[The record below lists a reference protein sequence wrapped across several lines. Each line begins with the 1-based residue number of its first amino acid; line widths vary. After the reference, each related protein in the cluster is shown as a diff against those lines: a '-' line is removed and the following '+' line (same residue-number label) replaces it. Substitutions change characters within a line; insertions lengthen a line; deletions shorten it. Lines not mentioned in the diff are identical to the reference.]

1 LGRIKIIIGD
11 NMKDRYRVELSL
23 NIWSDSDT
31 EAVKVAQDICDEQK
45 QKFDN
50 RCQIIKVCSSPFG
63 RIEGEDIVPTVYR
76 QEIFNEQSTQ

>member
-1 LGRIKIIIGD
+1 
-11 NMKDRYRVELSL
+11 MDRYRVELSL
-23 NIWSDSDT
+23 NVWSDTDKG
-31 EAVKVAQDICDEQK
+31 AVKVAQDISDRQK

-76 QEIFNEQSTQ
+76 QEIFNEQST

>member
-1 LGRIKIIIGD
+1 
-11 NMKDRYRVELSL
+11 MDRYRVELSL
-23 NIWSDSDT
+23 NIWCDSDT
-31 EAVKVAQDICDEQK
+31 EAVKIAEDICNQQK

-76 QEIFNEQSTQ
+76 QEIFNEQST